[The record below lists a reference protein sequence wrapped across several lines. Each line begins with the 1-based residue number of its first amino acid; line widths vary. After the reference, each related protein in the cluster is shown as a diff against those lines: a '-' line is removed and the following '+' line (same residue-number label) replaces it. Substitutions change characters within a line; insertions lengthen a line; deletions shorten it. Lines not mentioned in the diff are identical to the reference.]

1 MSDHS
6 QISVVSMKRG
16 ESGEKIA
23 YNFSAIVQYKHI
35 FHHAITL
42 FLFYSINLFSKMVR
56 RALSLPAT
64 LGPQTEYG
72 GKGIMK
78 VKTLR
83 DSLSSS
89 EGKVQYSRRS
99 NSVQF
104 HDVSIREYNLVIG
117 DNPSVSGGA
126 PLR

>member
-1 MSDHS
+1 
-6 QISVVSMKRG
+6 
-16 ESGEKIA
+16 
-23 YNFSAIVQYKHI
+23 
-35 FHHAITL
+35 
-42 FLFYSINLFSKMVR
+42 MVR
-56 RALSLPAT
+56 RALSLPAAF
-64 LGPQTEYG
+64 GSQTGYG

-78 VKTLR
+78 VKTLH

-89 EGKVQYSRRS
+89 EGKVHHSKRS
-99 NSVQF
+99 NSVHF

>member
-1 MSDHS
+1 
-6 QISVVSMKRG
+6 
-16 ESGEKIA
+16 
-23 YNFSAIVQYKHI
+23 
-35 FHHAITL
+35 
-42 FLFYSINLFSKMVR
+42 MVR
-56 RALSLPAT
+56 RALSLPAAF
-64 LGPQTEYG
+64 GPQQEYG
-72 GKGIMK
+72 RKGIMK
-78 VKTLR
+78 VKTLS

-89 EGKVQYSRRS
+89 EGKVQHHSRRS